1 MENRNTPER
10 TERTHNPLSSIS
22 NLIKTISLALA
33 LATASCS
40 VSLRE
45 GNLEY
50 SRRTAADGTDR
61 IRFCTNKSDQKLR
74 EWIRANCKD
83 KAAKITDGPNGALC
97 TECEPYL

>member
-1 MENRNTPER
+1 MKNRNTPER
-10 TERTHNPLSSIS
+10 TEKNHNPLSGVS
-22 NLIKTISLALA
+22 NVIKAVSLALA

-40 VSLRE
+40 ISLRGE
-45 GNLEY
+45 NVEY

-61 IRFCTNKSDQKLR
+61 IRFCTNNSDQKLK